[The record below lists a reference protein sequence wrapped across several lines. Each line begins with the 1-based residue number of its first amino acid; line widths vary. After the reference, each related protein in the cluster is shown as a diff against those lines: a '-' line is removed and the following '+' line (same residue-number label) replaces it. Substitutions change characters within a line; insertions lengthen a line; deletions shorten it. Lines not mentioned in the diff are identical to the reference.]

1 MSLVFLEYSFMFNP
15 DEAWQHVN
23 QFEQDF
29 AKFLDERGF
38 EAETIKGVGE
48 GVGKRILFIS
58 KKPDIGPP
66 PEPKPMKSK
75 KRLKALQMT
84 REGGKFS
91 GKITKR
97 Q

>member
-1 MSLVFLEYSFMFNP
+1 MTLVFLEYSFMFNP

-38 EAETIKGVGE
+38 EAETIKGVG
-48 GVGKRILFIS
+48 VGKRILAIT

-66 PEPKPMKSK
+66 PEPAKMKSK
-75 KRLKALQMT
+75 KRLKAMQMT
-84 REGGKFS
+84 REGGKF
-91 GKITKR
+91 GIRPK
-97 Q
+97 

>member
-38 EAETIKGVGE
+38 EAETIKGIGE
-48 GVGKRILFIS
+48 GAGKRILFIS

-66 PEPKPMKSK
+66 PEEPKMKSK
-75 KRLKALQMT
+75 KRLKAMQMT
-84 REGGKFS
+84 REGGKF
-91 GKITKR
+91 GIRPK
-97 Q
+97 